1 MNRDE
6 LNRRD
11 FTRLTALAM
20 GGMMAGSLAGCG
32 SKADKAGDPAAK
44 SGDSDSDASLA
55 KNDAA
60 LAQWTDNHLCRGL
73 NACKGKGKGGTND
86 CAGLGECATAEHH
99 VCGGQNACKNLGG
112 CGETA
117 ASNECKGQ
125 GGCHVPLME
134 SAWEVA
140 YKKFKADM
148 TKAGF
153 ADKLPKPPG
162 PPEM

>member
-1 MNRDE
+1 MNQDQV
-6 LNRRD
+6 NRRD

-20 GGMMAGSLAGCG
+20 GGMMAGSLVGCG
-32 SKADKAGDPAAK
+32 TKTEKTGEAAK
-44 SGDSDSDASLA
+44 TGTDGAALA
-55 KNDAA
+55 KSDPA

-86 CAGLGECATAEHH
+86 CAGLGECATVEPHA
-99 VCGGQNACKNLGG
+99 CGGQNTCKNLGG
-112 CGETA
+112 CGESA

-134 SAWEVA
+134 SAWETA

-162 PPEM
+162 PPEA